1 MEENNEN
8 PPSETPMSEAES
20 GASALPTADVPPS
33 PQQQDFS
40 SQFAALSRQEREL
53 HLKQRE
59 MAAKEQKLSEMQER
73 MTQYE
78 KASALAKESPEAFL
92 EANGISVKDLLA
104 RELNGGETPEADIMR
119 QQLDAQA
126 KQIEDLRQSQ
136 VAKERE
142 AETQRLTQLKTSYVD
157 QIREWVDN
165 GERGEKYELV
175 KASNAYETVYQ
186 VLQQEYNSSGR
197 DMGFSAAA
205 QVVEDYY
212 RNELERYKDTRVLK
226 ELSGGSSEPVQNE
239 LATSPAESEQKPRT
253 TKTLENTPVAT
264 AAQPERPLTRD
275 ERLAKFAE
283 SIRWV

>member
-1 MEENNEN
+1 MTNEN
-8 PPSETPMSEAES
+8 ESPSSDTPMPEAES
-20 GASALPTADVPPS
+20 GASALPTADAPP
-33 PQQQDFS
+33 PAEPDFS

-59 MAAKEQKLSEMQER
+59 MAAKEKKLSEMQER
-73 MTQYE
+73 VSQYE
-78 KASALAKESPEAFL
+78 KAAALAKDNPEAFL
-92 EANGISVKDLLA
+92 EANGISVQQLLS
-104 RELNGGETPEADIMR
+104 RELNGGQTPESDLLR

-136 VAKERE
+136 AAKERE

-165 GERGEKYELV
+165 SERGDKYELV

-197 DMGFSAAA
+197 DMGFGAAA

-226 ELSGGSSEPVQNE
+226 ELSGGSSEPMQKE
-239 LATSPAESEQKPRT
+239 SASSPAVSEQRPRT

-264 AAQPERPLTRD
+264 PAEPERPLTRD

>member
-8 PPSETPMSEAES
+8 PSSETPMPEAES

-59 MAAKEQKLSEMQER
+59 MAAKEKKLSEMQER

-104 RELNGGETPEADIMR
+104 RELNGGQTPESDLLR

-126 KQIEDLRQSQ
+126 KQIEDLRESQ

-142 AETQRLTQLKTSYVD
+142 VETQRLTQLKTSYVD

-165 GERGEKYELV
+165 GERGDKYELV

-197 DMGFSAAA
+197 DMGFEAAA

-226 ELSGGSSEPVQNE
+226 ELSGGSSEPVQNNP
-239 LATSPAESEQKPRT
+239 ASSPAASEQTVRT
-253 TKTLENTPVAT
+253 TKTLENTSVAT
-264 AAQPERPLTRD
+264 PAQPERPLTRE

-283 SIRWV
+283 SIRWA